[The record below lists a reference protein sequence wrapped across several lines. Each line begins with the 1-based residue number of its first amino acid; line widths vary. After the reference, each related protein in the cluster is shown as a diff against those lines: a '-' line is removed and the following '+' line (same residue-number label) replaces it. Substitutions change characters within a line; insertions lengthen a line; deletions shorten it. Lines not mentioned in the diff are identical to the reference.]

1 MAVDSNPLNK
11 CLLKATDKLLDIA
24 SAVESTKKVVLTRKD
39 PALVLGSD
47 NSAVQLDVLLEQNQ
61 RITPE
66 DHWQDV
72 RHLVFSTSQPYS
84 YAPGDILTIYPENA
98 CEDVDQ
104 IIHIMEWG
112 DVADLEVEL
121 SPAKETQLFVDPS
134 IRDWRPQIAKSLT
147 LRALLTKCLDLNAIP
162 RRSFFALIAHFTE
175 NSFQKDR
182 LLEFTKFEFIDE
194 LYDYTTR
201 PRRGILEVLQE
212 FDTVKIPWEWAAT
225 VLPVLRGRQFS
236 IASGGQL
243 KQGQCH
249 STRFELLVAIV
260 KYNTVIKKVRQ
271 GVCTRYLAR
280 LPSGTKLRVSL
291 HKGDLGTATFDAIRP
306 VVMVGPGTG
315 VAPMRSL
322 IWERYEWARRN
333 SKDASNT
340 IPRNKEIDHAGRS
353 ILFYG
358 CRNSEADFFFRDEWS
373 DLKTKM
379 PLQVFAAF
387 SRDQERKIYVQDLI
401 KEQCKLVYSLLWE
414 TDGIIYVCG
423 ASGKM
428 PQAVRESL
436 IESFQMAGGLQKET
450 AEAHLAQMEREGRYK
465 QETW

>member
-1 MAVDSNPLNK
+1 M
-11 CLLKATDKLLDIA
+11 
-24 SAVESTKKVVLTRKD
+24 
-39 PALVLGSD
+39 
-47 NSAVQLDVLLEQNQ
+47 LEQNQ
-61 RITPE
+61 KLTPE
-66 DHWQDV
+66 SHWQDV
-72 RHLVFSTSQPYS
+72 RHLVFSTSQAYS

-98 CEDVDQ
+98 CEDINQ

-121 SPAKETQLFVDPS
+121 SPSKRSQLFDTLSLPV
-134 IRDWRPQIAKSLT
+134 WRPQTAKKLT
-147 LRALLTKCLDLNAIP
+147 LRTLLTNYLDLNAIP

-175 NSFQKDR
+175 SSFQKDR
-182 LLEFTKFEFIDE
+182 LLEFTKPEFFDE

-201 PRRGILEVLQE
+201 PRRSILEVLQE
-212 FDTVKIPWEWAAT
+212 FDTVKIPWQWAAT
-225 VLPVLRGRQFS
+225 ILPVLRGRQFS

-243 KQGQCH
+243 KRGKGD
-249 STRFELLVAIV
+249 STRFELLVAVV
-260 KYNTVIKKVRQ
+260 KYKTVIKKIRQ
-271 GVCTRYLAR
+271 GVCTRYLAQ
-280 LPSGTKLRVSL
+280 LSSGTNLRVSL
-291 HKGDLGTATFDAIRP
+291 QKGDLGTAASDAMRP
-306 VVMVGPGTG
+306 VIMVGPGTG

-322 IWERYEWARRN
+322 IWERYQWAQRN
-333 SKDASNT
+333 SRHGSNGASPFSDLIHT
-340 IPRNKEIDHAGRS
+340 GES
-353 ILFYG
+353 VLFYG

-387 SRDQERKIYVQDLI
+387 SRDQKRKVYVQDLI
-401 KEQCKLVYSLLWE
+401 REQYKLVHSLLYE
-414 TDGIIYVCG
+414 GKGVIYVCG

-436 IESFQMAGGLQKET
+436 VEAFQMACGITKET